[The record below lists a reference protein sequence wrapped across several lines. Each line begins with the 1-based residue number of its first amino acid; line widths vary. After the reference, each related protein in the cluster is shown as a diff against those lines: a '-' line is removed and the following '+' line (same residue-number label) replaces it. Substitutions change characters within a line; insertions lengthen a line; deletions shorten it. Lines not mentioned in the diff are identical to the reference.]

1 MQAKINTTKDKFGDD
16 LMIKAE
22 TTPQGA
28 DDTAKII
35 AVCRGVRHILTPV
48 AWVLC
53 TAMVAYTMIYL
64 KG

>member
-1 MQAKINTTKDKFGDD
+1 MSDK
-16 LMIKAE
+16 LI
-22 TTPQGA
+22 TLPRGA
-28 DDTAKII
+28 DDAAKII

-53 TAMVAYTMIYL
+53 TAMVAYTMICL